1 MSIEELRSK
10 IDAVDREIV
19 KALNERYRR
28 VEAVG
33 DWKKV
38 NNAPI
43 YVPERE
49 KMLLEKLAS
58 INTGPM
64 RTETLYAI
72 YAEIISGARLLERP
86 LSVACL
92 GPEGTYSHQAARRKF
107 GHGAGYITVNS
118 IPDVFREVE
127 SGRADYGCVP
137 VENSTEGVVNPTLDT
152 LRETSLQVIGEY
164 YMEIR
169 HQLLSHSV
177 KEDIHCIYSHPQV
190 LGQCRRFLA
199 ANFPNATLIEVAS
212 SVRAA
217 ALAAREPG
225 SAALAGEEAAKLYE
239 LPVVAAN
246 VEDVSGNTTRF
257 LVIAN
262 HSAKPTGK
270 DKSSFCFVLKD
281 RAGALFDALEPLRD
295 AGISMSMIESR
306 PLQIGRWEYCFFI
319 DIAGHIEEPKVAE
332 MVAKLKERCALFKL
346 FGSYPSGDREQ
357 DQKRIE
363 SDTK

>member
-1 MSIEELRSK
+1 MMSIDDLRRR
-10 IDAVDREIV
+10 IDAVDLEIV
-19 KALNERYRR
+19 KALNERYEL
-28 VEAVG
+28 VKAVG
-33 DWKKV
+33 DWKRA

-49 KMLLEKLAS
+49 KLLLDKLTE
-58 INTGPM
+58 INPGPM

-72 YAEIISGARLLERP
+72 YTEIISGARLLERP

-107 GHGAGYITVNS
+107 GHGAKYITVNS

-127 SGRADYGCVP
+127 AGRADYGCVP

-152 LRETSLQVIGEY
+152 LRETSLHVIGEY

-169 HQLLSHSV
+169 HQLLSHSA
-177 KEDIHCIYSHPQV
+177 KADINCIYSHPQI

-199 ANFPNATLIEVAS
+199 ANFPGTTLIEVAS

-217 ALAAREPG
+217 ELAAREPG
-225 SAALAGEEAAKLYE
+225 AAALAGEEAAAIFE
-239 LPVVAAN
+239 LPIVAAN
-246 VEDVSGNTTRF
+246 VEDISGNTTRF
-257 LVIAN
+257 LVIADQTT
-262 HSAKPTGK
+262 KPTGK

-281 RAGALFDALEPLRD
+281 RVGALVDALEPLRD

-306 PLQIGRWEYCFFI
+306 PLHLGRWEYCFFI
-319 DIAGHIEEPKVAE
+319 DIIGHIDEPKVASL
-332 MVAKLKERCALFKL
+332 ATGRKERCALFKL
-346 FGSYPSGDREQ
+346 FGSYPMGEQ
-357 DQKRIE
+357 
-363 SDTK
+363 